1 MSNVIYV
8 TIEYNGDHE
17 QAINFISDKD
27 FVFDEIKQKD
37 KNMLLLKISNT
48 SFDEIRFFKDVA
60 YDEKTGATFGDI
72 KEVDASFVGKCQ
84 KEYEAIEA
92 EEKRQKEVER
102 VKKELAEREEQNRL
116 LEQEEANMKS
126 LKGNVED
133 EQIKEI
139 LDKVELPPKAEL
151 EKNDPIFVILN
162 KQFLSKFIIGGT
174 LAAIVLSWFN

>member
-1 MSNVIYV
+1 MSSVIYV
-8 TIEYNGDHE
+8 TIEYKGDHDM
-17 QAINFISDKD
+17 AIAFITDKD
-27 FVFDEIKQKD
+27 FVFEEIKQKD
-37 KNMLLLKISNT
+37 KNLILLKISNT
-48 SFDEIRFFKDVA
+48 SFEEISFFKDVTF
-60 YDEKTGATFGDI
+60 DEKTGGTFGDI
-72 KEVDASFVGKCQ
+72 KEVDEAYVNQCK

-116 LEQEEANMKS
+116 LEQEEANTRS
-126 LKGNVED
+126 LNGNVED

-151 EKNDPIFVILN
+151 DKNEPIFVLFN
-162 KQFLSKFIIGGT
+162 KQFLSKFVIGGT